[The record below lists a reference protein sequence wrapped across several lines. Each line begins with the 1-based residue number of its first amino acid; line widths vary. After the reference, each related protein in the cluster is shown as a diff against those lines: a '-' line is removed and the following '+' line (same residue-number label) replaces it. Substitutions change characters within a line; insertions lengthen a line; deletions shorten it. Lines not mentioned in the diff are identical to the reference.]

1 MLRAAR
7 KYPYDREER
16 GEMSSVIAE
25 VDSLPKELRDL
36 LARQGFD
43 PDLFSRLAA
52 SVGSDPDT
60 RNRLASGVS
69 PPAADDVADLPE
81 KGSDEASRLERLG
94 LDALAKGQLAFI
106 VLAGG
111 MATRMGGV
119 VKALVDAV
127 DGRTFLDLRLAENN
141 AWSRKAGRD
150 VPLWLM
156 TSHATDGELRKALGE
171 NLAGDRLDTFVQNVS
186 LRLTSEGRLYRD
198 ADGAPSLYSP
208 GHGDLPEA
216 LKRAGLLQR
225 FVDAGG
231 KYVWIANIDNLGA
244 SVDPLILGWHIDH
257 GAPVSVE
264 VVDKLGSDK
273 GGIPVRWNDRPVIL
287 EEFRLPRDFDP
298 TKVRVFNTNTFV
310 VDAQRLASLDMDFT
324 WVEVNKKVDGNPAV
338 QFERLIGEITT
349 ALDTRFLRLPRL
361 GAASRFLPVKDHDEL
376 ARRGDEIRAVA
387 QSRGMLP

>member
-1 MLRAAR
+1 
-7 KYPYDREER
+7 
-16 GEMSSVIAE
+16 MSSVIAE
-25 VDSLPKELRDL
+25 VGSLPKEVRDL
-36 LARQGFD
+36 LTRQGFD
-43 PDLFSRLAA
+43 LDLFGRLAA
-52 SVGSDPDT
+52 SVGDDVDV
-60 RNRLASGVS
+60 RNRLSGGVT
-69 PPAADDVADLPE
+69 PPARNDVDNLPE
-81 KGSDEASRLERLG
+81 QGSDEAARLERLG
-94 LDALAKGQLAFI
+94 LDALARGELAFI

-127 DGRTFLDLRLAENN
+127 DGHTFLDLRLAENH

-156 TSHATDGELRKALGE
+156 TNHGTDEQLREALGSK
-171 NLAGDRLDTFVQNVS
+171 LDGDRLSTFIQNVS
-186 LRLTSEGRLYRD
+186 LRLTSEGKLYRD
-198 ADGAPSLYSP
+198 DDGAPSLYAT
-208 GHGDLPEA
+208 GHGDLPDA

-225 FVDAGG
+225 FVDGGG

-244 SVDPLILGWHIDH
+244 SVDPLVLGWHIDH

-298 TKVRVFNTNTFV
+298 TEVRVFNTNTFV
-310 VDAQRLASLDMDFT
+310 VDAQRLASLDMQFT
-324 WVEVNKKVDGNPAV
+324 WVEVIKKVDGNQAV

-349 ALDTRFLRLPRL
+349 ALDTRFLRVPRL
-361 GAASRFLPVKDHDEL
+361 GAASRFLPVKDLDEL
-376 ARRGDEIRAVA
+376 GRRGDEIRAVA

>member
-1 MLRAAR
+1 
-7 KYPYDREER
+7 
-16 GEMSSVIAE
+16 MSSVIAE
-25 VDSLPKELRDL
+25 VESLPKELRDL

-60 RNRLASGVS
+60 RNRLSGGVR
-69 PPAADDVADLPE
+69 PPARDDVAELP
-81 KGSDEASRLERLG
+81 KRGSDEASRLEGLG

-127 DGRTFLDLRLAENN
+127 DGRTFLDLRLAENQT
-141 AWSRKAGRD
+141 WTRKAGRD

-156 TSHATDGELRKALGE
+156 TSHATDVELRKALGA
-171 NLAGDRLDTFVQNVS
+171 NLAGDRLNTFVQNVS
-186 LRLTSEGRLYRD
+186 LRLTGDGHLYRD
-198 ADGAPSLYSP
+198 ADGAPSVYSP
-208 GHGDLPEA
+208 GHGDLPDA

-225 FVDAGG
+225 FVDGGG

-273 GGIPVRWNDRPVIL
+273 GGIPVRWNDRPVIF

-298 TKVRVFNTNTFV
+298 TEVRVFNTNTFV

-349 ALDTRFLRLPRL
+349 ALDTRFLRVARL
-361 GAASRFLPVKDHDEL
+361 GAASRFLPVKDRDEL
-376 ARRGDEIRAVA
+376 ARRVDEIRAVA